1 MKIVTPRDWR
11 AQPWRNG
18 GGVTHEILRRSAR
31 GDVDDYDLRLSL
43 AEVARSGPFSTFRG
57 YRRWSF
63 LADAAPIHLRTDS
76 VGAARPASAGLAS
89 TLAHGT
95 AIELVARGDHVE
107 LPGDVVLAAR
117 LPAGPTHLFNI
128 LARVPLVAG
137 FGPCAHPVAYVFALA
152 PRPDLG
158 RWCLR
163 VLDAPAIA
171 DTTDCVW
178 IATEP

>member
-18 GGVTHEILRRSAR
+18 GGGTHEILRRSAR
-31 GDVDDYDLRLSL
+31 GDVDDYDHRLSL
-43 AEVARSGPFSTFRG
+43 AEVARAGPFSTCPG

-63 LADAAPIHLRTDS
+63 LADAAPI
-76 VGAARPASAGLAS
+76 
-89 TLAHGT
+89 TLAHDT
-95 AIELVARGDHVE
+95 AFELVARGDHIE
-107 LPGDVVLAAR
+107 LPGAVALTAT
-117 LPAGPTHLFNI
+117 LPAGPTHLFNL

-137 FGPCAHPVAYVFALA
+137 FGPCAHPVDYVFALA
-152 PRPDLG
+152 PRPDLA

-178 IATEP
+178 IARR